1 MNDNLK
7 KMLVQRKL
15 SDVEYI
21 LEMGRWH
28 QGAIDTL
35 TEALNEF
42 YLHYP
47 NQKDWRK
54 WPISD
59 SPETW
64 EQRVLENLKGT
75 QSNIEKGIENYR
87 NGKISTIR
95 SVSGSVHNIFRN
107 LDNFGWGWWNHL
119 PTSYKQDFND
129 KLVKASKMATNIMDT
144 LSDYWNDDEIL
155 NERIT
160 GPVDEQ
166 DLRRYLKPGEVP

>member
-1 MNDNLK
+1 MNNDLK
-7 KMLVQRKL
+7 KMLIQRKF
-15 SDVEYI
+15 SGVEYM

-28 QGAIDTL
+28 QYAIDTL
-35 TEALNEF
+35 TEALSEF
-42 YLHYP
+42 YLRYP

-59 SPETW
+59 WPQTW

-75 QSNIEKGIENYR
+75 QSNLEKGIENYK

-107 LDNFGWGWWNHL
+107 LDSFGWGWWSHL
-119 PTSYKQDFND
+119 PSSYKQDFND

-144 LSDYWNDDEIL
+144 LSNYWKDDEIL

-166 DLRRYLKPGEVP
+166 DLRRYLKPGENP